1 MIGVADM
8 DRTRLAAGSPRK
20 SKVVSA
26 EDAVR
31 LIRNGDTVA
40 TSGFGA
46 AGLAEGIINALEK
59 RFVDTAEP
67 RDLTL
72 LFSAGQGDS
81 ADRGLNCLARDGL
94 VARAIGGHWG
104 ALPKLGKM
112 ALDGRIEA
120 YNLPQGVIEH
130 LLRDIAAHRPGHFS
144 SVGLGTFV
152 DPRLGGGKINART
165 TEDLSR
171 LIAVDGNG
179 LIFYK
184 AIPVNVGI
192 IRGTTA
198 DVEGNITCE
207 REAMALDQLSIAMA
221 AHNCGG
227 IVIAEVERVA
237 ERGSLDPRM
246 VKVPG
251 GMIDAIV
258 VVKPSERWQTFG
270 DPYNP
275 ALCGEIRLPSD
286 GIAPMEMSERKIIA
300 RRAAMEL
307 QPGEMVNLGYG
318 MPEGVA
324 AVAAEEGVF
333 DLLTLT
339 TESGV
344 FGGIPCSAYSFGT
357 AVNPQAII
365 DQPYQ
370 FDFYDG
376 GGLDISILGLAQ
388 ADRQGNLNVS
398 RFGPVLAGCGGF
410 INICQAT
417 KKLVFV
423 GTFTAGGL
431 DVAVEGDQLVIRK
444 EGRVQKFVADV
455 EQRTFSGPHARARG
469 QSVLYVTER
478 CVFRLVDDGLEL
490 IEIAPGIDVEKD
502 IMAHMAFR
510 PRIGSDLARMD
521 HRIFRDAAMDLS
533 ADLNGHAITTKGVAR

>member
-1 MIGVADM
+1 M
-8 DRTRLAAGSPRK
+8 DSDRLAAWSFRK
-20 SKVVSA
+20 SKVVAA

-31 LIRNGDTVA
+31 QIRSGDTVA

-46 AGLAEGIINALEK
+46 AGLAEGVIAALEE
-59 RFVDTAEP
+59 RFVASAEP
-67 RDLTL
+67 RNLTL

-81 ADRGLNCLARDGL
+81 AERGLNCLARDGL
-94 VARAIGGHWG
+94 VAGAIGGHWG
-104 ALPKLGKM
+104 ALPRLAKM
-112 ALDGRIEA
+112 ALDGRIAA

-130 LLRDIAAHRPGHFS
+130 LLRDIAARRPGHFS

-165 TEDLSR
+165 TCDLSH
-171 LIAVDGNG
+171 LIEVDGQE

-198 DVEGNITCE
+198 DSDGNISCE

-227 IVIAEVERVA
+227 LVIAEVERVA

-251 GMIDAIV
+251 GMVDCIV
-258 VVKPSERWQTFG
+258 VVKPTDRWQTFG
-270 DPYNP
+270 SPYNP
-275 ALCGEIRLPSD
+275 ALCGEIRLPPD
-286 GIAPMEMSERKIIA
+286 NIAAMGMGDRKIIA
-300 RRAAMEL
+300 RRAALEL
-307 QPGEMVNLGYG
+307 RSGEMVNLGYG
-318 MPEGVA
+318 MPEGVG
-324 AVAAEEGVF
+324 AVAAEEGIF

-344 FGGIPCSAYSFGT
+344 FGGVPCSSYSFGT

-417 KKLVFV
+417 RKLVFV

-431 DVAVEGDQLVIRK
+431 EVVVDSGKLVVKK
-444 EGRVQKFVADV
+444 EGRAQKFVAEV
-455 EQRTFSGPHARARG
+455 EQRTFSGHHARRRG
-469 QSVLYVTER
+469 QNVLYVTER
-478 CVFRLVDDGLEL
+478 CVFRLIDDGLEL
-490 IEIAPGIDVEKD
+490 VEVAPGIDVEKH
-502 IMAHMAFR
+502 ILPYMGFR
-510 PRIGSDLARMD
+510 PRISPQLTEMD
-521 HRIFRDAAMDLS
+521 HRIFRNAAMGLGAALRS
-533 ADLNGHAITTKGVAR
+533 GQAIAKNGGEIG